1 MAFTMSDGR
10 KNGDFFAS
18 ATVDD
23 VVACLDSGVNPNA
36 RNRDGVASLHWA
48 AARSAHLDVLEALLA
63 AGADLHARDSDG
75 WTPLLWASS
84 FGKDR
89 HVVELLLD
97 AGSALDATDSDG
109 KTPLH
114 LAARNNRSSCIVEA
128 LLRRGADPTARDND
142 GWTALH
148 WAATFGAKFWGLA
161 TLLVPIAPSNE
172 NDASQVESP
181 LPSDDRTPNARAV
194 ELLSN
199 ATPEPSAWT
208 SDGYH
213 ALHLSAGH
221 NNDPEVTN
229 TLLRRYPN
237 PNVSSREGNTP
248 LFHALEEDTDPAVIE
263 VLLKAGADRDTHPS
277 LVDAM
282 TNRLLRD
289 EARGNK
295 RLRRF
300 IGDSLTNPPLTR

>member
-1 MAFTMSDGR
+1 MAFTMSDGS
-10 KNGDFFAS
+10 KNGDFFAR

-23 VVACLDSGVNPNA
+23 VVACLDHGANPNA

-48 AARSAHLDVLEALLA
+48 AARGGHLDVMEALLA
-63 AGADLHARDSDG
+63 AGGDVHARDNDG

-89 HVVELLLD
+89 HVVDLLLD
-97 AGSALDATDSDG
+97 AGSALDATDSAG

-114 LAARNNRSSCIVEA
+114 LAARNNRSACIVEA
-128 LLRRGADPTARDND
+128 LLRHGADPNARDND

-148 WAATFGAKFWGLA
+148 WAATFGAKFWGIA
-161 TLLVPIAPSNE
+161 TLLVPLSPSNE
-172 NDASQVESP
+172 NDASQIESP
-181 LPSDDRTPNARAV
+181 LQSDDRTPNARAV

-199 ATPEPSAWT
+199 ATPESSAWT
-208 SDGYH
+208 LDGYH

-237 PNVSSREGNTP
+237 PDVSSREGTTP

-263 VLLKAGADRDTHPS
+263 VLLKAGAQCDTHPS

-289 EARGNK
+289 GTRGYN
-295 RLRRF
+295 RLGRI
-300 IGDSLTNPPLTR
+300 IGGSVTNPPLTR